1 MIRVLLARMPR
12 LLRDILT
19 DRIGAEADMELVGF
33 VEPVEALA
41 ARIAESAADV
51 VVVGTEEAEAT
62 PVWREVLARHPC
74 TKLLAIEGVGRTAS
88 LYELRPTRTRL
99 GEASPSSV
107 AEWIR
112 RAVLP
117 VRLATRAGPDSAAFE
132 EAGDDG
138 GFRIARGGGG
148 GA

>member
-1 MIRVLLARMPR
+1 LIRVLLARMPR

-41 ARIAESAADV
+41 ARIGESAADV
-51 VVVGTEEAEAT
+51 VVVGTEPEEAT
-62 PVWREVLARHPC
+62 PVWREVLARHPY

-99 GEASPSSV
+99 GEASPTSV

-112 RAVLP
+112 RAVRP
-117 VRLATRAGPDSAAFE
+117 VRLATRAGQDSAFE

>member
-1 MIRVLLARMPR
+1 MPR

-33 VEPVEALA
+33 VEQTEPLE
-41 ARIAESAADV
+41 ARIAESDADV
-51 VVVGTEEAEAT
+51 VVVGTGEVEAT
-62 PVWREVLARHPC
+62 PVWRDVLARHPF
-74 TKLLAIEGVGRTAS
+74 TKLVAIEAVGRTAS

-117 VRLATRAGPDSAAFE
+117 ARLVTRPGPDSSTFE
-132 EAGDDG
+132 EGESSGAGDDVG
-138 GFRIARGGGG
+138 SWIVRGGGG
-148 GA
+148 GG